1 MTILIV
7 ATLKLNGFL
16 RSTYDHIN
24 RCNSKAGWVLEVDL

>member
-24 RCNSKAGWVLEVDL
+24 RCNSKAGWAIEIV